1 MLVSLTVRIGSGVK
15 AWGGSF
21 ALLLPCGM
29 VWWVS
34 LGLPL
39 RPFFV
44 PLLAFYGLWC
54 VLLPL
59 WCENRNL
66 GFLRL
71 WMIVPIRTVLG
82 TMAVFRGFMAGV
94 VDLRNFT
101 GVDIGTGYILNDTF
115 G

>member
-1 MLVSLTVRIGSGVK
+1 M
-15 AWGGSF
+15 WGGSF
-21 ALLLPCGM
+21 ALLLPWGM
-29 VWWVS
+29 VLWVS

-39 RPFFV
+39 RLHTMPYV
-44 PLLAFYGLWC
+44 LFYALWC

-82 TMAVFRGFMAGV
+82 TGAVLLGLVVVAFLRNFAGV
-94 VDLRNFT
+94 VL
-101 GVDIGTGYILNDTF
+101 GTGYIF
-115 G
+115 